1 MHLAQLRARVASRRH
16 RLPTACFTATVNH
29 RQAGDRRTLLAV
41 LVSIF
46 VLIPVAPSARAAGGE
61 LTVMTR
67 NLSFGT
73 DLGPI
78 VAATTEFEFVTAVA
92 AAFTQAQASDFPG
105 RAKAWADE
113 IERARPDLIGLQ
125 EGVLWRTQTPADFLP
140 TPNATTVEA
149 DLVALLLAELRSRGL
164 KYEVVIAQTGYD
176 IEAPGLFPT
185 GLVDVRLTQREV
197 ILARK
202 ASGLRLANAQGGQY
216 ATFVTVPTIIGVPVA
231 LPWAWASVDVTR
243 GGRSLRFATT
253 HLDPISGVAQQLQA
267 NEFLAGPGSTTLP
280 IVWVG
285 DFNSNAHGTV
295 VTGVPSATATY
306 QSIIASGYA
315 DAWSARHPS
324 NPGFTCCQAINLLNP
339 TSTLTERVDLV
350 LTRGPFHVGKSS
362 LVGDEASDRLPSGLW
377 PSDHAGVVVT
387 LDLENGG

>member
-1 MHLAQLRARVASRRH
+1 MTQNLA
-16 RLPTACFTATVNH
+16 
-29 RQAGDRRTLLAV
+29 
-41 LVSIF
+41 
-46 VLIPVAPSARAAGGE
+46 
-61 LTVMTR
+61 
-67 NLSFGT
+67 FGT

-78 VAATTEFEFVTAVA
+78 VAATTELEFVTAVA
-92 AAFTQAQASDFPG
+92 KAFIEAQATDFFG

-113 IERARPDLIGLQ
+113 IERVRPDLIGLQ
-125 EGVLWRTQTPADFLP
+125 EAALWRTQAPADFSP

-149 DLVALLLAELRSRGL
+149 DLVGLLLAELRSRGL

-185 GLVDVRLTQREV
+185 GFVDVRLTQREV

-202 ASGLRLANAQGGQY
+202 SPGLKLTNAQGGQY
-216 ATFVTVPTIIGVPVA
+216 AAYMTVPTIIGVPVA
-231 LPWAWASVDVTR
+231 LPWAWASVDATR
-243 GGRSLRFATT
+243 SGHSFRFATT
-253 HLDPISGVAQQLQA
+253 HLDPISGVTQQLQA

-285 DFNSNAHGTV
+285 DFNSDAEGTV
-295 VTGVPSATATY
+295 ITGVPSATATY
-306 QSIIASGYA
+306 GSILASGYA
-315 DAWSARHPS
+315 DTWAARHAS
-324 NPGFTCCQAINLLNP
+324 LAGFTCCQATNLLNP

-350 LTRGPFHVGKSS
+350 LTRGPFRVGKVS

-387 LDLENGG
+387 VELENGG

>member
-1 MHLAQLRARVASRRH
+1 MTRRASLAALAS
-16 RLPTACFTATVNH
+16 TALLVILMLVPAAATT
-29 RQAGDRRTLLAV
+29 QAG
-41 LVSIF
+41 
-46 VLIPVAPSARAAGGE
+46 AGSE
-61 LTVMTR
+61 MTVMTR

-73 DLGPI
+73 DLGLV
-78 VAATTEFEFVTAVA
+78 VAATSEFEFVTAVA
-92 AAFTQAQASDFPG
+92 TAYTQAQASDFPG

-125 EGVLWRTQTPADFLP
+125 EAALWRTQTPADFSP

-185 GLVDVRLTQREV
+185 RLVDVRLTQREV

-202 ASGLRLANAQGGQY
+202 SAGLRLTNAQGGQY
-216 ATFVTVPTIIGVPVA
+216 AAYVTVPTIIGVPVA
-231 LPWAWASVDVTR
+231 LPWAWASVDATR
-243 GGRSLRFATT
+243 SGRSFRFATT
-253 HLDPISGVAQQLQA
+253 HLDPISGEAQQLQA
-267 NEFLAGPGSTTLP
+267 NEFLAGPGSTTQP

-285 DFNSNAHGTV
+285 DFNSDAEGTV
-295 VTGVPSATATY
+295 ITGLPSATATY
-306 QSIIASGYA
+306 ESIIASGYA
-315 DAWSARHPS
+315 DAWTARHPA
-324 NPGFTCCQAINLLNP
+324 NPGFTCCQATNLLNP
-339 TSTLTERVDLV
+339 ISILTERVDLV
-350 LTRGPFHVGKSS
+350 LTRGPFHVGKASV
-362 LVGDEASDRLPSGLW
+362 VGDETSDQLPSGLW